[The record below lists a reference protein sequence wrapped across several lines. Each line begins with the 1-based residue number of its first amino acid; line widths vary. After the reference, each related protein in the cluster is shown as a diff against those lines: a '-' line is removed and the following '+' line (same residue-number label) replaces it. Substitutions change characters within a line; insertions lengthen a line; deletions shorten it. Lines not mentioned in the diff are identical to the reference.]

1 MTEKPTPSKPPT
13 ASLNTRV
20 LPLKGPGKIG
30 LLTSGGDAPGM
41 NAAIRSVTKVAL
53 SRGHRVYG
61 IRHGYKGLLDGEL
74 VPMDHGDV
82 DDIVRWGGT
91 VLGSARELRFKEPA
105 GRRLAQERI
114 MEFGL
119 DGVIVIGGDGSLT
132 GAREL
137 AKLQTARGERLR
149 VIGLPASIDNDVGC
163 TSLAIGVDTAVNTIV
178 GAVDRIADTARA
190 HDRTFIVE
198 VMGRDCGYLA
208 MVSAIASAADAV
220 LYRESG
226 RSHEEMLLHLE
237 QTVRQAY
244 RPTGKR
250 SRAKRMVVILKAEGV
265 TLSSHRIKEHLD
277 AVLLPEIPTLEVRV
291 TVLGH
296 LVRGG
301 APSAMDRLMAAR
313 LGNVAVLA
321 LEQGRTAMMAGWRP
335 SQDGEET
342 PDKDIQLF
350 DLDTV
355 LFETAALRSATSEL
369 ARRRVAMLQA
379 VESVFAL

>member
-1 MTEKPTPSKPPT
+1 MTSP
-13 ASLNTRV
+13 LQTRV
-20 LPLKGPGKIG
+20 LPLIGPGKIG

-41 NAAIRSVTKVAL
+41 NAAVRSATKVAL
-53 SRGHRVYG
+53 ARGHRVYG
-61 IRHGYKGLLDGEL
+61 IRHGYKGLLDGQL

-105 GRRLAQERI
+105 GKALAQDRV

-119 DGVIVIGGDGSLT
+119 DGVVVIGGDGSLT

-137 AKLQTARGERLR
+137 SKLTTARGEPLR
-149 VIGLPASIDNDVGC
+149 VMGIPASIDNDVGC

-208 MVSAIASAADAV
+208 MVAAIASAADAV

-226 RSHEEMLLHLE
+226 RSHDEMLSHLE

-244 RPTGKR
+244 RPGGKR

-265 TLSSHRIKEHLD
+265 TLSSARIKEHLD
-277 AVLLPEIPTLEVRV
+277 EALLKEIPTLETRV

-301 APSAMDRLMAAR
+301 APTAMDRLMAAR
-313 LGNVAVLA
+313 LGNVAVIA
-321 LEQGRTAMMAGWRP
+321 LENGRTAMMAAWRP
-335 SQDGEET
+335 PVGGEET
-342 PDKDIQLF
+342 MDKDVRLF
-350 DLDTV
+350 DLNTV
-355 LFETAALRSATSEL
+355 LTETAALRAATSPV
-369 ARRRVAMLQA
+369 AKKRVEMLQA
-379 VESVFAL
+379 VESIFAL

>member
-1 MTEKPTPSKPPT
+1 MTT
-13 ASLNTRV
+13 ALTTRV
-20 LPLKGPGKIG
+20 LPLSGPGKIG

-41 NAAIRSVTKVAL
+41 NAAVRSATKVAL
-53 SRGHRVYG
+53 ARGHRVYG
-61 IRHGYKGLLDGEL
+61 IRQGYKGLLDGAL

-91 VLGSARELRFKEPA
+91 VLGSARELRFKEDA
-105 GRRLAQERI
+105 GKQLAQERI

-119 DGVIVIGGDGSLT
+119 DGVVVIGGDGSLT

-137 AKLQTARGERLR
+137 AKMVTARGEGLR
-149 VIGLPASIDNDVGC
+149 VIGIPASIDNDVGC

-198 VMGRDCGYLA
+198 VMGRECGYLA
-208 MVSAIASAADAV
+208 MVAAIASAADAV

-226 RSHEEMLLHLE
+226 RSHEEMLSHLE

-244 RPTGKR
+244 RPDGKR

-265 TLSSHRIKEHLD
+265 TLPSQRIKEHLD
-277 AVLLPEIPTLEVRV
+277 RALLGEIPTLETRV

-313 LGNVAVLA
+313 LGNISIRA
-321 LEQGRTAMMAGWRP
+321 LEQGRTSMMTGWRP
-335 SQDGEET
+335 PFGGEET
-342 PDKDIQLF
+342 MDKDVRLF

-355 LFETAALRSATSEL
+355 LFETARLRSGESEV
-369 ARRRVAMLQA
+369 AKKRVEMLQA

>member
-1 MTEKPTPSKPPT
+1 MMRAMTD
-13 ASLNTRV
+13 SLDTRV
-20 LPLKGPGKIG
+20 LPLTGPGKIG

-41 NAAIRSVTKVAL
+41 NAAVRSATKVAL
-53 SRGHRVYG
+53 ARGHRVYG

-74 VPMDHGDV
+74 VAMDHGDV

-91 VLGSARELRFKEPA
+91 VLGSARELRFKTPA
-105 GRRLAQERI
+105 GKQLAQDRI

-137 AKLQTARGERLR
+137 ARLNTARGEPLR
-149 VIGLPASIDNDVGC
+149 VMGIPASIDNDVGC

-208 MVSAIASAADAV
+208 MVAAIASAADAV

-226 RSHEEMLLHLE
+226 RSHEEMLSHIE

-244 RPTGKR
+244 RPTDSKR

-265 TLSSHRIKEHLD
+265 TLPSARIKEHLD
-277 AVLLPEIPTLEVRV
+277 AALLDEIPTLETRV

-301 APSAMDRLMAAR
+301 APTAMDRLMAAR

-321 LEQGRTAMMAGWRP
+321 LEKGRTAMMAAWRP
-335 SQDGEET
+335 SNGGEET
-342 PDKDIQLF
+342 MDKDVRLF
-350 DLDTV
+350 ELNTV
-355 LFETAALRSATSEL
+355 LTETAALRAATSPV
-369 ARRRVAMLQA
+369 AKKRVEMLQA
-379 VESVFAL
+379 VESIFAL

>member
-1 MTEKPTPSKPPT
+1 M
-13 ASLNTRV
+13 SLKTTV

-30 LLTSGGDAPGM
+30 ILTSGGDAPGM
-41 NAAIRSVTKVAL
+41 NAAVRSATKVAL

-61 IRHGYKGLLDGEL
+61 IRHGYKGLLDGQL
-74 VPMDHGDV
+74 VQMDHGDV
-82 DDIVRWGGT
+82 DDIVRQGGT

-105 GRRLAQERI
+105 GKELAQQRV

-119 DGVIVIGGDGSLT
+119 DGVVVIGGDGSLT
-132 GAREL
+132 GGREL
-137 AKLQTARGERLR
+137 AKLRTARGEALR
-149 VIGLPASIDNDVGC
+149 VIGVPASIDNDVGC

-178 GAVDRIADTARA
+178 DAVDRIADTARA

-208 MVSAIASAADAV
+208 MVGAIASAADAV

-226 RSHEEMLLHLE
+226 RSHDEMLVHLE

-244 RPTGKR
+244 RPEGKR
-250 SRAKRMVVILKAEGV
+250 SRAKRMVLIIKAEGV
-265 TLSSHRIKEHLD
+265 TLPSERIKTHLD
-277 AVLLPEIPTLEVRV
+277 ATLRTEIPTLETRV

-301 APSAMDRLMAAR
+301 APTAMDRLMAAR
-313 LGNVAVLA
+313 LAHIAVRA
-321 LEQGRTAMMAGWRP
+321 LEAGRTNLMAGWRYP
-335 SQDGEET
+335 RGGEET
-342 PDKDIQLF
+342 LDKDVRLF

-355 LFETAALRSATSEL
+355 LSETADLRAATSQV
-369 ARRRVAMLQA
+369 AKRRVKMLQA
-379 VESVFAL
+379 VESIFAL